1 MSIKSQTGTAVTA
14 GLLGVH
20 GSLGEG
26 DFHNPELTAI
36 LSLSFVDIFSI
47 VFLRDSA
54 FQYSETRS
62 FSGFFPMPHLVVV
75 MLRRLLS
82 SLKVWSP

>member
-14 GLLGVH
+14 VFFRGLLGVH

-36 LSLSFVDIFSI
+36 LSLSFVDVFSI
-47 VFLRDSA
+47 FL
-54 FQYSETRS
+54 FEI
-62 FSGFFPMPHLVVV
+62 PHFNI
-75 MLRRLLS
+75 RRLEASRASFPCLIS
-82 SLKVWSP
+82 WL